1 MRGCVVSGCTDVGA
15 CCHSVVLLGGLLG
28 PDTSSRLDLV
38 EALVEVRDLTYEELK
53 DRYTFKAGEVWTAGG
68 GYVRIM
74 IRDHYPALFRS
85 MCKNANV
92 DTIGHDTPWAGP
104 FHCGHALLRGTA
116 GTGKTAFMF
125 VMFIEFLKMLRA
137 SPREEV
143 VKADGVVVFNPA
155 VAGIVIQ
162 WDGVYGGNHIV
173 FGDPLDFRCCVRL
186 FDAGSDPPV
195 QRLPGSRGGGYYLAT
210 SCGDPKHYKDWDSK
224 ARGLKRQYSVLW
236 SVKELLQL
244 VEHLGFADEIS
255 AQQVHD
261 RYAVVGGVPR
271 LILGHSACQLLTR
284 VRSRVAAITMDM
296 ARAVMRNDV
305 GKWEA
310 LMRADSA
317 ANALHMFAM
326 DVKAGGDFD
335 DVRVCNRGAAS
346 EVLNWH
352 SILSAGPL
360 GTCR

>member
-1 MRGCVVSGCTDVGA
+1 M
-15 CCHSVVLLGGLLG
+15 L
-28 PDTSSRLDLV
+28 
-38 EALVEVRDLTYEELK
+38 
-53 DRYTFKAGEVWTAGG
+53 
-68 GYVRIM
+68 
-74 IRDHYPALFRS
+74 
-85 MCKNANV
+85 
-92 DTIGHDTPWAGP
+92 
-104 FHCGHALLRGTA
+104 LLRGTA

-137 SPREEV
+137 SPSEAV

-155 VAGIVIQ
+155 VASIVIQ
-162 WDGVYGGNHIV
+162 WDGVYSGKPIAV
-173 FGDPLDFRCCVRL
+173 GDSLDYRRRVHL

-195 QRLPGSRGGGYYLAT
+195 RQLPGSRGVGYFLAT
-210 SCGDPKHYKDWDSK
+210 SSGNPEHYKDWDSK

-236 SVKELLQL
+236 SVEELLQL
-244 VEHLGFADEIS
+244 IEILGLADKIS

-271 LILGHSACQLLTR
+271 LILNHSASQLLTA
-284 VRSRVAAITMDM
+284 VRFRVAAITMDM

-310 LMRADSA
+310 LMRAGSA
-317 ANALHMFAM
+317 SEALPMFAM